1 MAINNTGMTRRKITP
16 ADGQAAFLPNQP
28 ILHTCVVSAKQ
39 TGNIVCGDIVTIDAT
54 NAVEDLITV
63 KKAAVTDEPI
73 GIVAL
78 NPIKTG
84 FKANDRI
91 SIFPLGSF
99 VYKTTGAANLAAG
112 SKLGFNANGEV
123 IAATAEKGVI
133 GKAMTGGTVT
143 GDIIAIQVLPSV
155 EPAEPAEPTE

>member
-28 ILHTCVVSAKQ
+28 LLHTCVVSSAQ
-39 TGNIVCGDIVTIDAT
+39 TGDIVCGDIVTIDAT

-63 KKAAVTDEPI
+63 KKAAVTDKPL
-73 GIVAL
+73 GIVVL

-99 VYKTTGAANLAAG
+99 VYKKTGVANIAAG
-112 SKLGFNANGEV
+112 SKLGFNANGAV
-123 IAATAEKGVI
+123 VAATAGNGVI
-133 GKAMTGGTVT
+133 GRAMTKGTVT
-143 GDIIAIQVLPSV
+143 GDIIAIQVLPDV
-155 EPAEPAEPTE
+155 EPAEAES